1 MRDLRERHNLYHKER
16 TSRIRKGIE
25 ENRSLQIAENLH
37 IRKDDVVRPVG
48 LHTSKNRTER
58 SILLLN
64 PLELHCYTTN
74 YKEISLLNINMEE
87 FKPKRTAVTVPRM
100 TTQDIQK
107 ENKEGM

>member
-25 ENRSLQIAENLH
+25 ENGSLQIAENLH
-37 IRKDDVVRPVG
+37 IGKDDVVRPVA
-48 LHTSKNRTER
+48 LHTFNNRTER
-58 SILLLN
+58 SILLLK

-74 YKEISLLNINMEE
+74 YKEISQLNLKMEE
-87 FKPKRTAVTVPRM
+87 FKPKWTAVTVPRM